1 MHADCFPLTYDVN
14 GFKFRVNRQHF
25 IFGFFQQISYV
36 LIIFLLFFLL
46 FSLVWGESQVCFFF
60 FLKKACSNKFDV
72 SKEKK
77 NILFFNSLILLH
89 NKFVTTSFLQ
99 NEWNTLGCLINQ
111 GKGVVVTCLFES
123 NQRKGW
129 IRQVETI
136 KTKRNMEAKETI

>member
-1 MHADCFPLTYDVN
+1 MALSLELIDNILSLGSFNRFPMFWSSFYSFSCCSASYGVN
-14 GFKFRVNRQHF
+14 PKF
-25 IFGFFQQISYV
+25 
-36 LIIFLLFFLL
+36 
-46 FSLVWGESQVCFFF
+46 VCF
-60 FLKKACSNKFDV
+60 FLKKACSNKIDA

>member
-1 MHADCFPLTYDVN
+1 M
-14 GFKFRVNRQHF
+14 
-25 IFGFFQQISYV
+25 
-36 LIIFLLFFLL
+36 
-46 FSLVWGESQVCFFF
+46 
-60 FLKKACSNKFDV
+60 

-77 NILFFNSLILLH
+77 NILFFSSLILLH